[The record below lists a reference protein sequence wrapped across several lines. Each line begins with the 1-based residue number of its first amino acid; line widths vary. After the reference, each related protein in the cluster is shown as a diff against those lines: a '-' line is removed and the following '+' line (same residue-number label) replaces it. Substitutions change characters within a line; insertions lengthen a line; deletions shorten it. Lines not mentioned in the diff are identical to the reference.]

1 MTRALLPFA
10 LLACAPRPSPE
21 PLAPET
27 ASGFA
32 SAVVASLDDHCPPY
46 QGQVRIT
53 YQGGAV
59 EIEHGCKA
67 LESLGTG
74 PKIGRTRP

>member
-1 MTRALLPFA
+1 MIRFLPLLA
-10 LLACAPRPSPE
+10 LLACAPHPPAE
-21 PLAPET
+21 PPAPET

-32 SAVVASLDDHCPPY
+32 AAVVASLDDHCPPY

-59 EIEHGCKA
+59 EIEHGCRP